1 MVLYQCNV
9 YIVYEFPA
17 FQFFMIP
24 THLKDPALKISPSLY
39 TVCIL
44 LRISLAFLVFF
55 VMFPYKNTFILF
67 FALSI
72 VAFFLYKQS
81 INPRSWKNYV
91 RTIILYSAIAVLSY
105 LRPPRWEQYVGL
117 LILVDV
123 AMGQQTWYIAK
134 TYL

>member
-1 MVLYQCNV
+1 
-9 YIVYEFPA
+9 
-17 FQFFMIP
+17 
-24 THLKDPALKISPSLY
+24 
-39 TVCIL
+39 
-44 LRISLAFLVFF
+44 
-55 VMFPYKNTFILF
+55 MFPYKHTIVFF

-91 RTIILYSAIAVLSY
+91 RTIMLYSVIAVLGY
-105 LRPPRWEQYVGL
+105 LRPPRWEQYAGV